1 MDPDKKIHL
10 IAKETPMHFLHT
22 MMRVRD
28 QEKSIDFYTR
38 HLGMKII
45 RQKEFPNGKFT
56 NTFVG
61 YDDTDPN
68 SPMIELT
75 YNWDQEADY
84 ELGDAW
90 GHIAIGVTDIY
101 GICERLE
108 SAGVQV
114 PRKPGPMKF
123 GGRVIA
129 FIRDP
134 DNHSI
139 ELIQLEE

>member
-1 MDPDKKIHL
+1 MQVLRNTDYPDGRFSNVFI
-10 IAKETPMHFLHT
+10 
-22 MMRVRD
+22 
-28 QEKSIDFYTR
+28 
-38 HLGMKII
+38 
-45 RQKEFPNGKFT
+45 
-56 NTFVG
+56 G
-61 YDDTDPN
+61 YGPEEEY
-68 SPMIELT
+68 PCIEIT
-75 YNWDQEADY
+75 YNWDQETDY
-84 ELGDAW
+84 DLGDAW

-101 GICERLE
+101 EVCERLE
-108 SAGVQV
+108 AEGVSV

>member
-1 MDPDKKIHL
+1 M
-10 IAKETPMHFLHT
+10 EFLHT
-22 MMRVRD
+22 MMRVKD
-28 QEKSIDFYTR
+28 QEKSIEFYTK
-38 HLGMKII
+38 HLGMKLI

-61 YDDTDPN
+61 YDDQNPN
-68 SPMIELT
+68 SPQIELT
-75 YNWDQEADY
+75 YNWDQEENY
-84 ELGDAW
+84 EMGDAW
-90 GHIAIGVTDIY
+90 GHIAIGVKDIY
-101 GICERLE
+101 GLCEELE
-108 SAGVQV
+108 KNGVDV

-139 ELIQLEE
+139 ELIQLED